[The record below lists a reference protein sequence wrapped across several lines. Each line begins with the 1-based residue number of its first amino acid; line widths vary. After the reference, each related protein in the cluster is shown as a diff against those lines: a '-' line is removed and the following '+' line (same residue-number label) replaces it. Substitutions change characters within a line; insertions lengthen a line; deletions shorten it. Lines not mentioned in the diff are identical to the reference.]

1 MGQESVETVPLTL
14 GHLLEYHQKDHLFL
28 QAALAQRFEELF
40 NEVLGAVEIAL
51 PPQNGV
57 SQNSFKVLRS
67 RVLRAGNNKIR
78 EMKELLGDYLVVR
91 AFDHER
97 TQIQFHGRGKNK

>member
-14 GHLLEYHQKDHLFL
+14 GHLLEYHSKDHLQL
-28 QAALAQRFEELF
+28 ESALAQRFEELF
-40 NEVLGAVEIAL
+40 NEVLGAVEVAL

-57 SQNSFKVLRS
+57 AQESFKVLRS

-78 EMKELLGDYLVVR
+78 QVKELLQDFLVVQ
-91 AFDHER
+91 AYEHER
-97 TQIQFHGRGKNK
+97 TQIQFHGRGKNI